1 MITMPRIKNN
11 FAEDD
16 IYLMCTNQASI
27 YRYQNKQKFKKK
39 LNWNIFILEKTNN
52 KKQLIVPYPIPI
64 LRHILI
70 LNNGK
75 MLFLNKF

>member
-1 MITMPRIKNN
+1 MPRIKNN

-39 LNWNIFILEKTNN
+39 AELE
-52 KKQLIVPYPIPI
+52 YFHF
-64 LRHILI
+64 RRDE
-70 LNNGK
+70 
-75 MLFLNKF
+75 